1 MDSKEIKPLNPKGN
15 PTLNVHWKERLK
27 AGGKEGNRGWDGRM
41 ASLTRST
48 WLWANCERLWRTGK
62 PGVLQ
67 FTGSH
72 SLGHDLVT
80 DQQQLPMKLVLLCP
94 SFGWVETELSFVQL
108 VPGTASLQGQTAPER
123 VTLFVTALV
132 QQNFLWWWDC
142 QHLHCP
148 IQKPLVMCSYWA
160 FGVSQEQLGNW
171 SFHFT

>member
-1 MDSKEIKPLNPKGN
+1 MFIGRKDWKQEEKRATEDEMVGWH
-15 PTLNVHWKERLK
+15 HWLDRHYFEQ
-27 AGGKEGNRGWDGRM
+27 
-41 ASLTRST
+41 T
-48 WLWANCERLWRTGK
+48 ERLWRTGK

-67 FTGSH
+67 FMGSH
-72 SLGHDLVT
+72 SVGHDLET

-132 QQNFLWWWDC
+132 QQNFLLWWWDC

-148 IQKPLVMCSYWA
+148 IKKPLAMCSYWA
-160 FGVSQEQLGNW
+160 FGVSQEQLRNW
-171 SFHFT
+171 NFHFT